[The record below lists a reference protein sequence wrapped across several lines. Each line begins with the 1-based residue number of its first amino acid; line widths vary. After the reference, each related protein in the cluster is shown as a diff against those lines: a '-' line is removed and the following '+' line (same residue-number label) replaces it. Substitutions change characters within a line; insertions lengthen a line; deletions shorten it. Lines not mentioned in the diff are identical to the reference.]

1 MVDSPFQQVV
11 ALMPQHLRCALKQLP
26 QEKRERAEE
35 IRLRQGFLPT
45 VLDGDGEQDVGELVV
60 TGELLRQVE
69 AAAPD
74 LVLVCT
80 GLNDV
85 AHRVDLGAFRR
96 DCRDMVQKL
105 AAQYPAAQIWVGTI
119 TVGKPSQGPWYLDP
133 ATLGDRADYAINDYY
148 GGLAYYKP
156 LEPTVKKELHPDF
169 PIVDQTQE
177 NLIHCVLHA
186 RRLLTLHE
194 GLRWFDVKRYGIVVN
209 RRFISNSGRV
219 SLTDELKTDDLRRA
233 IQIPSDVI
241 SAGMKPNPRN

>member
-1 MVDSPFQQVV
+1 MKGEGFYSQAVSDLNVWQTAYTKATSP
-11 ALMPQHLRCALKQLP
+11 L
-26 QEKRERAEE
+26 
-35 IRLRQGFLPT
+35 T
-45 VLDGDGEQDVGELVV
+45 V
-60 TGELLRQVE
+60 
-69 AAAPD
+69 
-74 LVLVCT
+74 
-80 GLNDV
+80 N
-85 AHRVDLGAFRR
+85 
-96 DCRDMVQKL
+96 
-105 AAQYPAAQIWVGTI
+105 
-119 TVGKPSQGPWYLDP
+119 
-133 ATLGDRADYAINDYY
+133 AINDYY